1 MLEFLGKVAL
11 FPLVLTIGT
20 FQIGVWVQKKTK
32 SPLCNPILVSVILV
46 ISTLLLVQ
54 LIPGVSL
61 YTQGETK
68 GLLDLYLDG
77 TQGITWLL
85 TPATVCLAL
94 PLYEQL
100 KVLKKN
106 LPAILIGVAT
116 GTLTSLAVVTGM
128 CWLMGCSNEISVS
141 LLPKS
146 ITTAMGI
153 VLSGQNGGIEA
164 LTTAVIIV
172 TGIIGALTGSIL
184 CKIFRITHPI
194 AQGVAFGTAS
204 HVVGTSRANELSPL
218 TGAVSSLSLAV
229 AGIFTAVIFPLA
241 VTFLPK

>member
-1 MLEFLGKVAL
+1 MAEILSKVSL
-11 FPLVLTIGT
+11 LPLVLTLGT
-20 FQIGVWVQKKTK
+20 YLFGVWLQKKVK
-32 SPLCNPILVSVILV
+32 SPLCNPILVSVVLV
-46 ISTLLLVQ
+46 VGTLLALQ
-54 LIPGVSL
+54 WIPGLSL
-61 YTQGETK
+61 DSTEEQK

-106 LPAILIGVAT
+106 LPAILTGVLA
-116 GTLTSLAVVTGM
+116 GTVTSLAVILLM
-128 CWLMGCSNEISVS
+128 CHLLGTDRTISVS

-153 VLSGQNGGIEA
+153 VLSAQNGGIEA

-184 CKIFRITHPI
+184 CKIFRFRNPI

-204 HVVGTSRANELSPL
+204 HVVGTSRANELGAL

-229 AGIFTAVIFPLA
+229 AGIFTAILFPIA
-241 VTFLPK
+241 CEFLPK